1 MEKLGKSRRRFIKAV
16 AFVIASVSLL
26 WKFLLPRISEKRP
39 LLRVV
44 KTDIPAGGALV
55 FRKAKVA
62 LVNKENDIYAL
73 SLVCP
78 HLGCTVNVTPRE
90 LICPCHGSIFS
101 RSGEVIKGPAD
112 RPLRRRKVEEQGEFI
127 VVVS

>member
-1 MEKLGKSRRRFIKAV
+1 MEKVGKSRRTFIKAV